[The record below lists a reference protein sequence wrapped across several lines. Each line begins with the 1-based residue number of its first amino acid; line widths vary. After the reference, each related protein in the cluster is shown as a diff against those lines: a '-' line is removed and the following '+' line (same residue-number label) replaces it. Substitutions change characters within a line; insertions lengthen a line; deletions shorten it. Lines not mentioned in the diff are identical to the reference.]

1 MGFGVLSTKEI
12 TIMSAFKWLVLIPT
26 LLLVA
31 SSAGAVEQ
39 FNIDLKCQNIP
50 DCISTFI
57 LMIVTNLIIPVA
69 VVTIFIAGF
78 MFVFA
83 GGSEQKVTTAR
94 KTLMWAILGL
104 VIAVGAWALAAAF
117 KNFFENIGH

>member
-1 MGFGVLSTKEI
+1 MSNFKKF
-12 TIMSAFKWLVLIPT
+12 TILIPT
-26 LLLVA
+26 LLLIA
-31 SSAGAVEQ
+31 SSAGAAD
-39 FNIDLKCQNIP
+39 NYGDMLKLNCDSIP
-50 DCISTFI
+50 KCISKFI
-57 LMIVTNLIIPVA
+57 EMIVTNLIIPVA